1 MRPLKLTMQAFG
13 PYSSKITLDMAKLD
27 GLYLICGDTGAG
39 KPCSLTP

>member
-13 PYSSKITLDMAKLD
+13 PYSAKITLDMAKLD

-39 KPCSLTP
+39 KPCSLTR